1 MKRNRIFFFLNFF
14 HSPPRS
20 PKWRRSAI
28 SCSFFLNV
36 FLFFVCISSIL
47 LIRWLVLWSRPHRL
61 IDRVDFL
68 GFFFYFLCIFFCKS
82 SATNDLGRF
91 LFIGS
96 TFDSLFFKD
105 LNEFQWPLIALG
117 LIFESFFLIKK
128 NIFQCLLFSHLIAS
142 FLVFFFKTTFDCFS
156 SGSLLF
162 CFCCVSQC
170 FFYRHC
176 IFLCVCVTEGKR
188 NDFSLRAM

>member
-1 MKRNRIFFFLNFF
+1 M
-14 HSPPRS
+14 
-20 PKWRRSAI
+20 
-28 SCSFFLNV
+28 
-36 FLFFVCISSIL
+36 
-47 LIRWLVLWSRPHRL
+47 
-61 IDRVDFL
+61 
-68 GFFFYFLCIFFCKS
+68 FFYFLFASPRFFWFDGSSFDRGRTDWSIESIFWGFFFIFFAFFFCKS

-176 IFLCVCVTEGKR
+176 IFCVCVLPRENETISLCGPCKMT
-188 NDFSLRAM
+188 FSLIAFLFTESLSAF